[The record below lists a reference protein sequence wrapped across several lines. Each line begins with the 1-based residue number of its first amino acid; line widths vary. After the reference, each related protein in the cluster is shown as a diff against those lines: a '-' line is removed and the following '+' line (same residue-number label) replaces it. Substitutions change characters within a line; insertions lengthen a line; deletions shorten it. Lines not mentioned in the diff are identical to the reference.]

1 MSLMMEHSVLARA
14 HSVFSVKALEPR
26 EQPRCASA
34 SVTPKRRL
42 NRVDIYFS
50 AWLIVD
56 SASGGQH
63 VFILVL
69 GLLAL
74 IEFGTRPDHP
84 FPASLAS
91 ATPTTHQRPSSWTEV
106 SKHQASPAREQWLLP
121 SIALGSLICSL
132 HERLS
137 NPSSLLA
144 WSWSGFPTSGPH
156 PHAHAP
162 LTILAQVLAALLALA
177 LSPSSS
183 PTSFSPRLGAALPDI
198 SAHPHVFGIGMFS
211 TYLLHTRTGW
221 VGFTG
226 GLLHAAFLTLIT
238 PLVLQNAGAAA
249 RACGTGRVFGTA
261 WAVWIVFLFFGTF
274 TVAYAFVPG
283 AWSFRER
290 TDL

>member
-1 MSLMMEHSVLARA
+1 VFLLGLILSSLSKHLNHGNNPGAR
-14 HSVFSVKALEPR
+14 
-26 EQPRCASA
+26 QPLWFG
-34 SVTPKRRL
+34 KRRL
-42 NRVDIYFS
+42 NRVDTHLS

-63 VFILVL
+63 ALILIL
-69 GLLAL
+69 GFLAL

-84 FPASLAS
+84 LPASLAS
-91 ATPTTHQRPSSWTEV
+91 ATQQRPGSST
-106 SKHQASPAREQWLLP
+106 KTDKRQASPDREQWLLP
-121 SIALGSLICSL
+121 SIALGSLIYSL

-137 NPSSLLA
+137 DPSSLVA
-144 WSWSGFPTSGPH
+144 WSWSGFPIRGPH
-156 PHAHAP
+156 PHVHAP
-162 LTILAQVLAALLALA
+162 LTILAQILAALFALA

-183 PTSFSPRLGAALPDI
+183 PTSALLRPSTGFPNI
-198 SAHPHVFGIGMFS
+198 TTHPLVFAIGVFS

-221 VGFTG
+221 VGYAG

-238 PLVLQNAGAAA
+238 PPLLQNAGSAA
-249 RACGTGRVFGTA
+249 RACGAGRVFGTA
-261 WAVWIVFLFFGTF
+261 WAVWIVFLFVGTF